1 MPAVPDEWCE
11 ASCAVSASSCPVTHC
26 KCDGD
31 GAGAEP
37 SLNAHAAAYATV
49 KAQGKQLVEAAK
61 AKRLANKNGG
71 QVDFRRLAALPPG
84 AAVPIQGVPP
94 MSDITAGMPGLD
106 YNERGL
112 GQKPPE
118 QQAPYPLP
126 LTPNPTPNPQPEP

>member
-1 MPAVPDEWCE
+1 M
-11 ASCAVSASSCPVTHC
+11 
-26 KCDGD
+26 
-31 GAGAEP
+31 
-37 SLNAHAAAYATV
+37 

-118 QQAPYPLP
+118 QQAAEQKAKVAHTTTR
-126 LTPNPTPNPQPEP
+126 LTRTADGVVATEGLTEVSLRLGLGVRLILTLT

>member
-1 MPAVPDEWCE
+1 
-11 ASCAVSASSCPVTHC
+11 
-26 KCDGD
+26 
-31 GAGAEP
+31 
-37 SLNAHAAAYATV
+37 
-49 KAQGKQLVEAAK
+49 
-61 AKRLANKNGG
+61 
-71 QVDFRRLAALPPG
+71 
-84 AAVPIQGVPP
+84 